1 MSSVSWANIWWQYQ
15 KLGAYGYNTYLILYF
30 KDIDCNFIIKLIA
43 SLKFVYSTQT
53 HIFLAGE
60 GGTGSMTWSLNH
72 SLSVL
77 SITLVSF
84 PLFLTCTFSGSDTGR
99 LRGNKNQMDIVQKL
113 PKWVRECGELSG
125 MERSWNFS
133 AIKWDL
139 SPLYHSHCRQPF
151 TLTETPFQQAIPMQ
165 IFFFNLFFPP

>member
-1 MSSVSWANIWWQYQ
+1 MWII
-15 KLGAYGYNTYLILYF
+15 TYLIFYY
-30 KDIDCNFIIKLIA
+30 KDVAGNFIIKPVT
-43 SLKFVYSTQT
+43 SLKFVYSSQT
-53 HIFLAGE
+53 LFFFF
-60 GGTGSMTWSLNH
+60 WSRECSLVSQ
-72 SLSVL
+72 SLSFCFVHHL
-77 SITLVSF
+77 GFF

-151 TLTETPFQQAIPMQ
+151 TLTETPFQ
-165 IFFFNLFFPP
+165 